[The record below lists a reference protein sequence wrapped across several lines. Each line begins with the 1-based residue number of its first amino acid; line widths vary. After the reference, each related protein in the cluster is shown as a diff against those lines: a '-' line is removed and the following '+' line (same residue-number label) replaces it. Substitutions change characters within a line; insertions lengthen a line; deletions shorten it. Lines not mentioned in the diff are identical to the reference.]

1 LSNYKKA
8 VKLEEGKVQ
17 AQMRGLLKWKKSKK
31 GMELSIR
38 EHIGKAIDR
47 LNPLDV
53 AAVIAGTIIIKPIL
67 DSSTEVVGRVANLW
81 KYYGAELRPIWETG
95 IQPIWQ
101 KGAEQWGVLAP
112 PTAGIWNEE
121 VFKWCLAFFLSYMIV
136 KYGGQLMGL
145 LDKGISAIALMLLG

>member
-47 LNPLDV
+47 LNPLDTAV
-53 AAVIAGTIIIKPIL
+53 VIAGTMVIKGVI
-67 DSSTEVVGRVANLW
+67 DTSAEVTGKISSLWQQWGAVGMVGL
-81 KYYGAELRPIWETG
+81 Y
-95 IQPIWQ
+95 QPIWQ
-101 KGAEQWGVLAP
+101 ALEVAKQYGLKGVSGV
-112 PTAGIWNEE
+112 WNEE
-121 VFKWCLAFFLSYMIV
+121 TFKWALAFFLAYILV
-136 KYGGQLMGL
+136 KHGGQLMGL
-145 LDKGISAIALMLLG
+145 LDKGITAIALMMLG